1 MRWMFQKQTGY
12 VYTMEYYSAVKKHKI
27 VLSAETRMELETVTQ
42 SEVNQKNKY
51 CIYNI
56 YNV

>member
-1 MRWMFQKQTGY
+1 MFQKQTGY

-42 SEVNQKNKY
+42 SEVNHKNKY